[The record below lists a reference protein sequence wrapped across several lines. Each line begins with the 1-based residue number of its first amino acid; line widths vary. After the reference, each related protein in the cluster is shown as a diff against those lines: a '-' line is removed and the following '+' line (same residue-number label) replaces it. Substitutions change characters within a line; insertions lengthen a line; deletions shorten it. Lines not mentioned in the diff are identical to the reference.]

1 MNTPAGEMTMEGQVT
16 VALPSKARYDLTIQ
30 AMGMTMSRVLGAE
43 SAWMASPQGSQT
55 MPEIF
60 AQEGRNEIFRLD
72 PPLLTYVS
80 GAEATVQHL
89 GEEDVNGKMADVIL
103 VRDTPAGSIKLFI
116 DQESKYI
123 VKKEFQALGQQG
135 EPVQREEFYSDHRD
149 ISGVKIAFSIISIDN
164 GEKAAEVT
172 LSEVTVNAEVDE
184 SIFEQ

>member
-1 MNTPAGEMTMEGQVT
+1 
-16 VALPSKARYDLTIQ
+16 
-30 AMGMTMSRVLGAE
+30 MSFW
-43 SAWMASPQGSQT
+43 SAIHP
-55 MPEIF
+55 
-60 AQEGRNEIFRLD
+60 R
-72 PPLLTYVS
+72 
-80 GAEATVQHL
+80 
-89 GEEDVNGKMADVIL
+89 
-103 VRDTPAGSIKLFI
+103 GSIKLFI

-172 LSEVTVNAEVDE
+172 LSDVTVNAEVDE

>member
-1 MNTPAGEMTMEGQVT
+1 
-16 VALPSKARYDLTIQ
+16 
-30 AMGMTMSRVLGAE
+30 
-43 SAWMASPQGSQT
+43 
-55 MPEIF
+55 MPEVF
-60 AQEGRNEIFRLD
+60 AQEGRNEIFRLN

-80 GAEATVQHL
+80 GAEVPVQHL
-89 GEEDVNGKMADVIL
+89 GEEDVNGKMADVVL

-172 LSEVTVNAEVDE
+172 LSEA
-184 SIFEQ
+184 